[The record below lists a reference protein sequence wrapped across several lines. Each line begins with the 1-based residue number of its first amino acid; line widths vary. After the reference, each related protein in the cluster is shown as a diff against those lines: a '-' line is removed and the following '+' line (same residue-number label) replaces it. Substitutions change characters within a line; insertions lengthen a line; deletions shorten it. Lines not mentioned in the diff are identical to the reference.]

1 MQTHT
6 SKRTS
11 TTEDSQ
17 VRRIIQLLSFVT
29 LSLVLSTAYA
39 AGNLKTLDGKPAELS
54 DYTGKGMWTVVI
66 LWASDCHVC
75 NAEAEQYIQF
85 HEDNK
90 DKNAQILGI
99 TLDGQAKIEAAKD
112 FIKRHDVTYPSLIGE
127 PEDVAT
133 LYSELTGGHWV
144 GTPTFLIYDRTGKL
158 KAAQPGAVPA
168 DIIEGFI
175 RDNELA
181 AKPK

>member
-1 MQTHT
+1 M
-6 SKRTS
+6 
-11 TTEDSQ
+11 
-17 VRRIIQLLSFVT
+17 RRIIQLLSFVS
-29 LSLVLSTAYA
+29 LSLLLSIGYA
-39 AGNLKTLDGKPAELS
+39 ADNLKTMEGKPAALS
-54 DYTGKGMWTVVI
+54 DFTGKGKWTVVI

-90 DKNAQILGI
+90 DKHAQILGI
-99 TLDGQAKIEAAKD
+99 SLDGQAKLDAAKD
-112 FIKRHDVTYPSLIGE
+112 FIKRHDVTYTSLIGE
-127 PEDVAT
+127 PQDVAT

-168 DIIEGFI
+168 EIIEGFI